1 MMGAIDE
8 IGRGEARMSTA
19 VAAPPTTASRDSR
32 SPVLVAMADTFIGGM
47 GHPGSAIRVATS
59 MEDTFRRLPSKSDR
73 RQLRAIVGIL
83 GRRSGTFL
91 LTGRP
96 VAFYRWPR
104 ERRVALMAS
113 WSTSRLA
120 FRRQLFQLFKRLSL
134 LAFLGDTE
142 VDGTNPVWPEIGYPG
157 PVSAPPPIPKAIR
170 TTVLDGDTLL
180 TCDAV
185 VVGSGAGGGVVA
197 AELAAAGKD
206 VIVLEE
212 GGYYNEADFNQLELA
227 MMRKLYYQGGFAA
240 TSDAAI
246 ALIAGGCLGGGTVV
260 NYTTSFRSP
269 DWLRDE
275 WANRYGLSAFAT
287 DEYTASLD
295 AVYERLG
302 VNLNHGRVSAR
313 EQVLQRGLRQ
323 LGWHVGYMPRNVQG
337 CTQDARC
344 GFCGYGCQVGAKQ
357 STLKTYLMDAYRRR
371 ARIVVN
377 CKVDR
382 VIVEEG
388 RAVGVRATVQQ
399 PEMPAFTLIVRSRA
413 VVAAAGAIGTPA
425 LLQRSGMRSKAVGG
439 WLRLHPATAVS
450 GVFDETLRPWEGTL
464 QAIYS
469 DEFHDLDG
477 RHHGAK
483 IESAPLHPAL
493 LALVTPWRK
502 PDQYSRL
509 MRQLPN
515 MSLTGILLRDSGA
528 GRVTSNDGTSR
539 VDYRLSPH
547 DQAHLRKGIEAGVRI
562 LEAAGARE
570 IFTSQSAYV
579 AYRPGQRGGVEAFMD
594 EVDRHGYGPGQMGYV
609 SFHQMG
615 SCRMG
620 NDSATSVV
628 GPDHQAHAVKG
639 LFVADGSAFPSASGV
654 NPMITIMAMAHRAS
668 RYIAAAC

>member
-1 MMGAIDE
+1 
-8 IGRGEARMSTA
+8 MSTA
-19 VAAPPTTASRDSR
+19 VKAPTTTTGRDSR

-47 GHPGSAIRVATS
+47 GHPGSPIRVAASIDETIA
-59 MEDTFRRLPSKSDR
+59 RLPSEADR
-73 RQLRAIVGIL
+73 RRLRLIVGIL

-96 VAFYRWPR
+96 VPFDRWPR
-104 ERRVALMAS
+104 EQRVAVMSS
-113 WSTSRLA
+113 WSTSRLT
-120 FRRQLFQLFKRLSL
+120 FRRQLFQVFKRLSL

-142 VDGTNPVWPEIGYPG
+142 EDGTNPVWPEIGYPG
-157 PVSAPPPIPKAIR
+157 PVSAPPPTPKSIR
-170 TTVLDGDTLL
+170 TTTLDGDTTL

-197 AELAAAGKD
+197 GELSAAGKD
-206 VIVLEE
+206 LIVLEE

-240 TSDAAI
+240 TADAAI
-246 ALIAGGCLGGGTVV
+246 ALIAGGCLGGGTVI

-269 DWLRDE
+269 DWLREE
-275 WANRYGLSAFAT
+275 WANRYGLTAFT
-287 DEYTASLD
+287 SDEYTASMD

-302 VNLNHGRVSAR
+302 VNFSHSRVSAR
-313 EQVLQRGLRQ
+313 ERVLERGMRQ
-323 LGWHVGYMPRNVQG
+323 LGWHAASMPRNVQG

-344 GFCGYGCQVGAKQ
+344 GYCGYGCQIGAKQ
-357 STLKTYLMDAYRRR
+357 STLKTYLLDAYRRR

-377 CKVDR
+377 CTVDR
-382 VIVEEG
+382 VLMEDG
-388 RAVGVRATVQQ
+388 RAVGVRATVRQ

-425 LLQRSGMRSKAVGG
+425 LLLRSGVRSPAVGKG
-439 WLRLHPATAVS
+439 LRLHPATAVS
-450 GVFDETLRPWEGTL
+450 GIFDEPLRPWEGTL

-469 DEFHDLDG
+469 DEFVDLDG
-477 RHHGAK
+477 QHFGPK

-509 MRQLPN
+509 MRSLPN
-515 MSLTGILLRDSGA
+515 LSLTGILLRDSGA
-528 GRVTSNDGTSR
+528 GQVTTRDGAPQVR
-539 VDYRLSPH
+539 YRLSRRDLGH
-547 DQAHLRKGIEAGVRI
+547 MRKGIEAGVRI
-562 LEAAGARE
+562 LEAAGAKE
-570 IFTSQSAYV
+570 IFTSQAAYV
-579 AYRPGQRGGVEAFMD
+579 AYRPGQRGGVDGFMD

-620 NDSATSVV
+620 NDPSTSVI
-628 GPDHQAHAVKG
+628 GPHHQAHAVKG
-639 LFVADGSAFPSASGV
+639 LFIADGSAFPSASGV

-668 RYIAAAC
+668 RFIAAAC

>member
-1 MMGAIDE
+1 
-8 IGRGEARMSTA
+8 MSTA
-19 VAAPPTTASRDSR
+19 VKAPPVTTGRDSR
-32 SPVLVAMADTFIGGM
+32 SPVLVAMADTFIGEM
-47 GHPGSAIRVATS
+47 GHPGSPIRVAAS
-59 MEDTFRRLPSKSDR
+59 MEETFARLPSEADR
-73 RQLRAIVGIL
+73 RRLRLIVGIL

-96 VAFYRWPR
+96 LPFHRWSR
-104 ERRVALMAS
+104 QQRVAVMSS
-113 WSTSRLA
+113 WSTSRLR
-120 FRRQLFQLFKRLSL
+120 FRRQLFQVFKQLSL
-134 LAFLGDTE
+134 LAFLGDTDD
-142 VDGTNPVWPEIGYPG
+142 DGSNPVWPEIGYPG
-157 PVSAPPPIPKAIR
+157 PVSAPPPTPKAIR
-170 TTVLDGDTLL
+170 TTTLDGDTTL

-185 VVGSGAGGGVVA
+185 VIGSGAGGGVVA
-197 AELAAAGKD
+197 GELSAAGKN

-269 DWLRDE
+269 NWLREE
-275 WANRYGLSAFAT
+275 WANRYGLTGFMA
-287 DEYTASLD
+287 DDYTASMD

-302 VNLNHGRVSAR
+302 VNYGHSRVSAR
-313 EQVLQRGLRQ
+313 ERVLERGMRQ
-323 LGWHVGYMPRNVQG
+323 LGWHAASMPRNVQG

-344 GFCGYGCQVGAKQ
+344 GFCGYGCQLGAKQ
-357 STLKTYLMDAYRRR
+357 STLKTYLLDAYQRR

-377 CKVDR
+377 CTVDR
-382 VIVEEG
+382 VLVEDG
-388 RAVGVRATVQQ
+388 RAVGVRATVRQ

-425 LLQRSGMRSKAVGG
+425 LLLRSGIHSPAVGKG
-439 WLRLHPATAVS
+439 LRLHPSTAVS
-450 GVFDETLRPWEGTL
+450 GIFDEPLRPWEGTL

-469 DEFHDLDG
+469 DEFVDLDG
-477 RHHGAK
+477 QHFGPK

-502 PDQYSRL
+502 PDQYRRL
-509 MRQLPN
+509 MRSLPN
-515 MSLTGILLRDSGA
+515 LSLTGILLRDSGA
-528 GRVTSNDGTSR
+528 GQVTTRNGTPRVN
-539 VDYRLSPH
+539 YRLSRH
-547 DQAHLRKGIEAGVRI
+547 DQAHMRKGIEAGVRI
-562 LEAAGARE
+562 LEAAGAKE
-570 IFTSQSAYV
+570 IFTSQAAYV
-579 AYRPGQRGGVEAFMD
+579 AYRPGQPGGVPAFMD
-594 EVDRHGYGPGQMGYV
+594 EVDRHGYGPGQMAYV

-620 NDSATSVV
+620 NEPATSVV

-668 RYIAAAC
+668 RFIAAAC